1 MTKTE
6 IRKLYLEKRAE
17 LSTSEVAAM
26 SIAIADTFFFAI
38 NVAAVRNFHCY
49 LPIDKFNEPNT
60 KLIFE
65 RVWQEFPEIVTS
77 VPRIDYAT
85 GELASVVYSST
96 CPVVQNKWGLSE
108 PEGGTVLHPEA
119 IDLTI
124 VPLLCFDELG
134 FRVGYGKGYYDRFL
148 AKCRPNC
155 SKVGL
160 SFFPPIEKIEET
172 HEFDVPLDLFITQEQ
187 IYRIDGETQKIQTG

>member
-1 MTKTE
+1 
-6 IRKLYLEKRAE
+6 
-17 LSTSEVAAM
+17 M
-26 SIAIADTFFFAI
+26 SIAVADTFFFTV
-38 NVAAVRNFHCY
+38 NVAAIRNLHCY
-49 LPIDKFNEPNT
+49 LPIDRFNEPDT

-65 RVWQEFPEIVTS
+65 RVWQEFPEIITS

-119 IDLTI
+119 IDLAV
-124 VPLLCFDELG
+124 VPLLCFDERG

-148 AKCRPNC
+148 AKCKPTC
-155 SKVGL
+155 LKVGL
-160 SFFPPIEKIEET
+160 SFFPALEMIEDV
-172 HEFDVPLDLFITQEQ
+172 HEYDVPLDLCIM
-187 IYRIDGETQKIQTG
+187 RDGVWRRDG